1 MYPLVLY
8 PGSTIP
14 PTSLPHSSCLESLCG
29 DFLHIAVLFI
39 GAIRRSR
46 DYYTDNQ
53 NLRRYVCTTSTCN
66 ATTCYDGN
74 FTPLDPLW
82 GQLTSPGGKMFSAT
96 CQDGNLLQSSAS
108 ESSCPLGP
116 SGGLVH
122 LLRWELPP
130 NLSHLPSEKSFQH
143 QPLKIKRI
151 DLVLKTV
158 N

>member
-1 MYPLVLY
+1 MTADGGRKVSPVIADSNDCNV
-8 PGSTIP
+8 PARDSQAD
-14 PTSLPHSSCLESLCG
+14 
-29 DFLHIAVLFI
+29 DFLPRQVILALWSPL
-39 GAIRRSR
+39 APPDQTLCS
-46 DYYTDNQ
+46 
-53 NLRRYVCTTSTCN
+53 
-66 ATTCYDGN
+66 TTCSDGN

-108 ESSCPLGP
+108 EFSCPRGP

-151 DLVLKTV
+151 GLVLKNV

>member
-1 MYPLVLY
+1 MTAGGGRKVSPV
-8 PGSTIP
+8 IAD
-14 PTSLPHSSCLESLCG
+14 SSDCNVPARDSQAD
-29 DFLHIAVLFI
+29 DFLPVQVILALASPDQTFC
-39 GAIRRSR
+39 S
-46 DYYTDNQ
+46 
-53 NLRRYVCTTSTCN
+53 
-66 ATTCYDGN
+66 TTCYDGN

-82 GQLTSPGGKMFSAT
+82 GQLTSPGGKLLSAT

-108 ESSCPLGP
+108 EFSCPRGP